1 MIGVPDVRWR
11 RASLHAA
18 IVVLWCLLAPL
29 GASAEQFTG
38 KVVGI
43 SDGDTLSVLHEGKAV
58 KVRLHG
64 VDTPE
69 RAQAFGTQARKLTGD
84 LVFQQIVTVII
95 RDTDRYGRVVGEVL
109 LPDGRSLNQELV
121 KAGMAWWYRRYAPHD
136 TTFAQLEAE
145 ARTAKRG
152 LWADAH
158 PVPPW
163 EWRKGQRA
171 SSTAASAPAAVSPTA
186 EPIIGNRRSN
196 VYHWPGCPDYDKV
209 ATQNRVTFP
218 SREAAEQA
226 GYRPAGNCP

>member
-1 MIGVPDVRWR
+1 VRLY
-11 RASLHAA
+11 AVV
-18 IVVLWCLLAPL
+18 IVLWYLPAPC
-29 GASAEQFTG
+29 GATAEQFTG

-43 SDGDTLSVLHEGKAV
+43 ADGDTISVLREGKAV

-84 LVFQQIVTVII
+84 LAFQQVVTVVI
-95 RDTDRYGRVVGEVL
+95 RDTDRYSRVVGEVL

-121 KAGMAWWYRRYAPHD
+121 RAGMAWWYRQYAPND
-136 TTFAQLEAE
+136 TTLAQLEAE
-145 ARTAKRG
+145 ARTAKSG

-171 SSTAASAPAAVSPTA
+171 SARTSEPLDSATPSPEGPLIA
-186 EPIIGNRRSN
+186 NWKSK

-209 ATQNRVTFP
+209 SGKNRVTFP

-226 GYRPAGNCP
+226 GYRKARNCPL